1 MLLPWDMT
9 NIFQTSQVI
18 FLAENSLTRP
28 MRWIVKNGGC
38 CNRAKIASCQF
49 KLRSTNIEDD
59 SRLNVKARGFN
70 RQGQV
75 AFFDIRIAH
84 LNAESNNSQPTEKVL
99 LRLEKE
105 KKREYNR
112 RVLEIEHE
120 AVTPLVFG
128 SNGAMGKE
136 CIIHKTI
143 AMKIANKQDTS
154 YTTVMSRIR
163 TNLNIL

>member
-1 MLLPWDMT
+1 MRYDKYIPNLPSHSPCGKQFNTTHAMDC
-9 NIFQTSQVI
+9 
-18 FLAENSLTRP
+18 
-28 MRWIVKNGGC
+28 KNGGC

-99 LRLEKE
+99 LRHERE
-105 KKREYNR
+105 KKE
-112 RVLEIEHE
+112 
-120 AVTPLVFG
+120 
-128 SNGAMGKE
+128 
-136 CIIHKTI
+136 
-143 AMKIANKQDTS
+143 
-154 YTTVMSRIR
+154 RI
-163 TNLNIL
+163 